1 MPPRA
6 KKSSRT
12 KQDKILTAARTHPKL
27 ESLLKG
33 RNKPV
38 AVQPNI
44 ADRRQAEGA
53 EQTVVGFYDHERGR
67 SVVALVDSKRNKVL
81 SVEETSAQFQLSQDE
96 RKAAETLAA
105 KDSRVRGF
113 LRRRKMNP
121 LTRLYFPPQEASEN
135 ALLHRYAIVFLRP
148 NNSER
153 QYAVVDLSEKK
164 VVDVLTPDV
173 LTRV

>member
-1 MPPRA
+1 MPTKA
-6 KKSSRT
+6 KKSPRT

-27 ESLLKG
+27 QSLLKG

-81 SVEETSAQFQLSQDE
+81 SVEETTAQFQLSQEE
-96 RKAAETLAA
+96 RKAAETLAS
-105 KDSRVRGF
+105 KDSRVRAF

-153 QYAVVDLSEKK
+153 RYVVVDLSEKK
-164 VVDVLTPDV
+164 VIDVLTPDV